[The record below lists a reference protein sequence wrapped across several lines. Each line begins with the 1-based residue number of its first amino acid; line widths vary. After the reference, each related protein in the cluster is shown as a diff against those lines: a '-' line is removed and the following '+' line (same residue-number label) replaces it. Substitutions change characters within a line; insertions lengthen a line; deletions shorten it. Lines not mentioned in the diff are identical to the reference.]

1 MLAKFHSAV
10 SKLRVRQREA
20 ARRHAQRRTLRAE
33 PLEGRLL
40 MTGDSWVVPRVSSGQ
55 SAFTLDLPASSGRLL
70 LRREDRSRAAVPG

>member
-1 MLAKFHSAV
+1 MLAKFRSAV

-40 MTGDSWVVPRVSSGQ
+40 MTGDSWVVPVDVETGWRHVATDNEGNVY
-55 SAFTLDLPASSGRLL
+55 
-70 LRREDRSRAAVPG
+70 AAVTNRTGF